1 MIEYSKGIFKE
12 NIYLLPLPPPK
23 KMNKTWAAK
32 LLVNY
37 ILQKFRTK
45 ILATKF

>member
-12 NIYLLPLPPPK
+12 NIYLLPPPKK